1 MYTYLQY
8 TSQGCGHLIQYMYI
22 PSTDPPKVLSFTPTD
37 TTVVAGDIV
46 TLNCSYEGNPSPTVS
61 WSQNETML
69 DPASDPNLSET
80 LNDGYALLEVTFA
93 DINDTGSYGCGLQN
107 IINMSNSEFFFH
119 TVQGT
124 CTYNWLPVYNV
135 YYTTVY
141 ECKCTCVLHTCTYT
155 YYNTVHV
162 HVLLHQLT
170 CIYMCYSMC
179 YMYISHYTY
188 YCVLSL

>member
-1 MYTYLQY
+1 MYIHFWLHVHVHIPTVYL
-8 TSQGCGHLIQYMYI
+8 TGCGHLILYMYI

-69 DPASDPNLSET
+69 DPGSDPNLSET

-93 DINDTGSYGCGLQN
+93 DIDDTGSYGCGLQN

-124 CTYNWLPVYNV
+124 YYWLVAILYTIIIL
-135 YYTTVY
+135 YTT
-141 ECKCTCVLHTCTYT
+141 
-155 YYNTVHV
+155 
-162 HVLLHQLT
+162 
-170 CIYMCYSMC
+170 
-179 YMYISHYTY
+179 
-188 YCVLSL
+188 